1 MASFKI
7 APFQGRVNRVLV
19 VPEDIGDNSIQS
31 VDKEQLDAT
40 YDGFP
45 GEFHAGVTR
54 EACVRVKE
62 IYEIGTPI
70 RNVRQISIISAE
82 EMTLVADGMEIPS
95 IKAEWLGANLE
106 LSGIPDFTLI
116 PPSTRL
122 LFESGA
128 CLVIDMENLPCAF
141 PAKEIEKEHPGKGK
155 LFVKNARQRRGV
167 TAWVEK
173 EGGIR
178 AGDSVQVWLP
188 TQPAWPHTDN

>member
-1 MASFKI
+1 MASFKE

-19 VPEDIGDNSIQS
+19 VPENNGDGTIQS
-31 VDKEQLDAT
+31 VDTKQVDAT
-40 YDGFP
+40 FDGFP
-45 GEFHAGVTR
+45 GEVHSGATR
-54 EACVRVKE
+54 GACVRVQE
-62 IYEIGTPI
+62 IYEEGTPI
-70 RNVRQISIISAE
+70 RNVRQISIISEE
-82 EMTLVADGMEIPS
+82 EMALVAEGMEIDE

-116 PPSTRL
+116 PPGTRL

-128 CLVIDMENLPCAF
+128 CLVVDMENLPCAF

-155 LFVKNARQRRGV
+155 LFVKNARQRRGI

-188 TQPAWPHTDN
+188 IQPAWPHA

>member
-1 MASFKI
+1 MASFKE
-7 APFQGRVNRVLV
+7 APFQGQVNRVLV
-19 VPEDIGDNSIQS
+19 VPENNGDGTIQS
-31 VDKEQLDAT
+31 VDTKQVDAT
-40 YDGFP
+40 FDGFP
-45 GEFHAGVTR
+45 GEVHSGSTR
-54 EACVRVKE
+54 GACVRVQE
-62 IYEIGTPI
+62 IYEEGTPI
-70 RNVRQISIISAE
+70 RNVRQISIISEE
-82 EMTLVADGMEIPS
+82 EMALVAEGLEIDE

-116 PPSTRL
+116 PPGTRL

-128 CLVIDMENLPCAF
+128 CLVVDMENLPCAF

-155 LFVKNARQRRGV
+155 LFVKNARQRRGI

-188 TQPAWPHTDN
+188 IQPAWPHA